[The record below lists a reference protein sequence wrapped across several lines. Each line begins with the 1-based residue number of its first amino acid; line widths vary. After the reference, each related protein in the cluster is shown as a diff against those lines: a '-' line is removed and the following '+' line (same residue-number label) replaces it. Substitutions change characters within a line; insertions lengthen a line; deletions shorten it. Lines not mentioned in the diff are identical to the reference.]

1 MTPDQLAA
9 EARANWTG
17 TSPPGLDHT
26 KRLKAPWSAPL
37 IDAGYTVIPNAIL
50 LRQQALGLDSR
61 DLNVFLQI
69 ASHWWSSEKLP
80 FPSKER
86 IAKAIGIK
94 DKSTV
99 RKRLSAL
106 EKGKLIRRVT
116 RKNKHGGSD
125 TNVYDLGP
133 LIMAATPCALEMIQ
147 EIKAKKE
154 AKVIKLAKKRKPDLK
169 AVS

>member
-1 MTPDQLAA
+1 MTTATKPD
-9 EARANWTG
+9 T
-17 TSPPGLDHT
+17 DHA
-26 KRLKAPWSAPL
+26 KRLKARWSAPL

-50 LRQQALGLDSR
+50 LRQQALGLDSL
-61 DLNVFLQI
+61 DLNILLQI
-69 ASHWWSSEKLP
+69 ASYWWSSEKLP

-106 EKGKLIRRVT
+106 EKGNLIRRIT
-116 RKNKHGGSD
+116 RKNKHGGND

-133 LIMAATPCALEMIQ
+133 LIKAATPYALEMIQ

-154 AKVIKLAKKRKPDLK
+154 AKVAKLAKKGKPELK